1 MGLHRTIATIQY
13 NTMSTAKTAIAVLA
27 DAEAKLR
34 ELVGQAAA
42 QGDYDAAVKMATIA
56 KDVAALAVG
65 LDSVGPT
72 SVGASAGP
80 GPADPSR
87 TQPADSSAAASGRRG
102 RSERLGGAA
111 RSRRT
116 PPKGEYPKFF
126 RQGDHLVKVSW
137 SKKDRDEY
145 QHKAPRRVAEL
156 LAGAIAKRAAN
167 GRQFTSDDIFPLKDP
182 QDGGEVPSYQ
192 AYAALA
198 WFKTSGLVRPHGRRG
213 YTAKNQGALQGMLPS
228 AWERLAELP
237 G

>member
-1 MGLHRTIATIQY
+1 MRLQY
-13 NTMSTAKTAIAVLA
+13 NTMSTAKTAVAVLTE
-27 DAEAKLR
+27 AEAKLR

-42 QGDYDAAVKMATIA
+42 HGDYDTAVRMATIA
-56 KDVAALAVG
+56 KDLAALADG
-65 LDSVGPT
+65 LDSGGPT
-72 SVGASAGP
+72 PVGASDERKS
-80 GPADPSR
+80 ADPSR
-87 TQPADSSAAASGRRG
+87 AKPADSVAAPGRRG
-102 RSERLGGAA
+102 GSERSGGAA

-116 PPKGEYPKFF
+116 PPKGEYPKFY

-167 GRQFTSDDIFPLKDP
+167 GRQFTSDDIFPLKDS

-213 YTAKNQGALQGMLPS
+213 YTAKNQGALQSMLPS
-228 AWERLAELP
+228 AWERLTEVP

>member
-1 MGLHRTIATIQY
+1 
-13 NTMSTAKTAIAVLA
+13 MSTTKTAVAVLA
-27 DAEAKLR
+27 EAEARLR

-42 QGDYDAAVKMATIA
+42 HGDYDAAVRMATVA
-56 KDVAALAVG
+56 KDVAALAVD
-65 LDSVGPT
+65 LDPGGPT
-72 SVGASAGP
+72 PAGASSVPAS
-80 GPADPSR
+80 ADPSR
-87 TQPADSSAAASGRRG
+87 TQPADSSVAAPGRRG
-102 RSERLGGAA
+102 GSERSGSTA

-228 AWERLAELP
+228 AWERLAELS
-237 G
+237 GS